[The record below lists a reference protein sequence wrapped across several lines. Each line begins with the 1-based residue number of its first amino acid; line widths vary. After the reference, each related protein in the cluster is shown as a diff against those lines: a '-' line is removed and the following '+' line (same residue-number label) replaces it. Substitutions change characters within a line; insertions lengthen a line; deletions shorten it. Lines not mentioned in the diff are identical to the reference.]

1 MKTSIEL
8 QRLLHLTKLYQMT
21 ILKRKDIWISGFALF
36 SLFFGA
42 GNLILPTSLGVKS
55 GSNWW
60 IVLVGFV
67 ITAVIIP
74 ISSIFAH
81 AKLQGTLYDFGKKV
95 SPIFST
101 VFCFLIYAI
110 AIAIPSPRTAAVTH
124 EMSVQPFFEISPLI
138 TSSIYFGLVFIF
150 AINRS
155 KIIDVI
161 GKFLTPIIVFILL
174 VIIVLAVF
182 YPPENDLLSKDRNAF
197 VVGILEGYQT
207 FDAIAGVV
215 IGAVII
221 ISLNLDRQYTFEVKQ
236 ALIKKAGFI
245 AGVGLLL
252 IYGGLILSGFLFSA
266 TFSENASRIDILT
279 SLSLQTLGDFG
290 RVLLSFL
297 VALACFTTAVGV
309 VTGCADYLKG
319 ICKNSQKAF
328 VMTAAICSIIGV
340 LVGSFQVDFIII
352 LAVPALMFVYPIT
365 IVLILLNIVPD
376 KFASA
381 FVFKVVVL
389 VTFIFSIPDFFGYL
403 ISEEYLIGIKNWI
416 PFANFNLGWVL
427 PAFLVFLLGNFF
439 QKSINSTKKT

>member
-1 MKTSIEL
+1 MNTFKNKE
-8 QRLLHLTKLYQMT
+8 
-21 ILKRKDIWISGFALF
+21 IWISGFALF

-60 IVLVGFV
+60 IVLLGFA
-67 ITAVIIP
+67 ITAVVIP
-74 ISSIFAH
+74 ILSIFAH

-95 SPIFST
+95 SPVFST

-110 AIAIPSPRTAAVTH
+110 AIAIPGPRTAAVTH
-124 EMSVQPFFEISPLI
+124 EMSVQPFFDSSPLI

-161 GKFLTPIIVFILL
+161 GKFLTPIIVIILL
-174 VIIVLAVF
+174 IIIFLAVF
-182 YPPENDLLSKDRNAF
+182 YPPENVLLSTVENPF
-197 VVGILEGYQT
+197 VDGILEGYQT

-215 IGAVII
+215 VGAVMIV
-221 ISLNLDRQYTFEVKQ
+221 SLNLGNLHAFEAKQ
-236 ALIKKAGFI
+236 VLIKKSGII

-266 TFSENASRIDILT
+266 SFTENASRIDILT

-290 RVLLSFL
+290 RILLSVL

-328 VMTAAICSIIGV
+328 VITAAICSIIGI

-352 LAVPALMFVYPIT
+352 LAVPALMFLYPIT
-365 IVLILLNIVPD
+365 IVLILLNVLPD
-376 KFASA
+376 KFASVL
-381 FVFKVVVL
+381 VFRAVVL
-389 VTFIFSIPDFFGYL
+389 VTFIFSIPDFLGYF
-403 ISEEYLIGIKNWI
+403 ISEDYLIGIKSWI

-427 PAFLVFLLGNFF
+427 PAFLLFLFGNFF
-439 QKSINSTKKT
+439 QKPIN